1 MAVFFIS
8 TFTTSFPQSMALFGN
23 EGHNLHLT
31 LKIHLGTPKY
41 LNNSALIDCPNFAPF
56 RANFVTHTIVN
67 WLDTPSAL
75 RGGT

>member
-1 MAVFFIS
+1 
-8 TFTTSFPQSMALFGN
+8 MALFGN
-23 EGHNLHLT
+23 EGHNIHIT

-41 LNNSALIDCPNFAPF
+41 LNNSALIDFAPF